1 MINNKIVKEF
11 ANLARIE
18 LEEDELVKFSEEFK
32 HTLSFIDKLREVNID
47 NIPPAIQTVL
57 MNNILRDDL
66 VEDSLPIE
74 KALANAPLKKRN
86 FFLVP
91 KIIE

>member
-1 MINNKIVKEF
+1 MIDNKIVEGI

-18 LEEDELVKFSEEFK
+18 LTEDELVKFSKEFK
-32 HTLSFIDKLREVNID
+32 HILSFIDRLKEVNID
-47 NIPPAIQTVL
+47 NTPPTIQAIL
-57 MNNILRDDL
+57 MDNLLRDDL

-74 KALANAPLKKRN
+74 KALANAPLKKGN